1 MMRRFGIEA
10 EKEIAKNRVHARQRS
25 GFAREVDS
33 GIRKNARCGILGF
46 LLMKHPL
53 FWQ

>member
-1 MMRRFGIEA
+1 MVRSFGIQA

-33 GIRKNARCGILGF
+33 GIRKNTRCGILGF
-46 LLMKHPL
+46 LLIRHPFAL
-53 FWQ
+53 R